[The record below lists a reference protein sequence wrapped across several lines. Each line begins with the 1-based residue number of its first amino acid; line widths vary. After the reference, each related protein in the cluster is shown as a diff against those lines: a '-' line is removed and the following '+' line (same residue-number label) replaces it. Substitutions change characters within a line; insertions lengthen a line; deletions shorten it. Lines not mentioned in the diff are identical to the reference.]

1 MKVRKEGHLILN
13 RSLLGT
19 PEAFLEFHKNV
30 TVGPKKKKSKKT
42 MARRNSNSSFKEI
55 VAMKSSTNSVF

>member
-13 RSLLGT
+13 RSLIGT
-19 PEAFLEFHKNV
+19 PEAFLDFQKNV
-30 TVGPKKKKSKKT
+30 TVGPKKKKSKK

-55 VAMKSSTNSVF
+55 V